1 MADLI
6 KWSGGGGIAF
16 FAKGSEIRGV
26 KDIAISAS
34 AETEERIQNSEK
46 FIKKKNKGSYQIT
59 LTAILNA
66 LLGPDVQ
73 GVAKAMTEAAR
84 TADTGY
90 FYVGGAK
97 LFPSS
102 FMATDAKIGSIQLS
116 GNGVW
121 KYCEVSWT
129 LKQCSKYSGGSGSS
143 SSGSSGKKSVK
154 KSTASTT
161 TSAKKSTSTTK
172 KTSVAATGVAL
183 ALGAQKQAKKQSV
196 IMLKSTAKPTSN
208 QKMTPM

>member
-1 MADLI
+1 M
-6 KWSGGGGIAF
+6 
-16 FAKGSEIRGV
+16 
-26 KDIAISAS
+26 
-34 AETEERIQNSEK
+34 
-46 FIKKKNKGSYQIT
+46 
-59 LTAILNA
+59 
-66 LLGPDVQ
+66 
-73 GVAKAMTEAAR
+73 
-84 TADTGY
+84 
-90 FYVGGAK
+90 
-97 LFPSS
+97 
-102 FMATDAKIGSIQLS
+102 S